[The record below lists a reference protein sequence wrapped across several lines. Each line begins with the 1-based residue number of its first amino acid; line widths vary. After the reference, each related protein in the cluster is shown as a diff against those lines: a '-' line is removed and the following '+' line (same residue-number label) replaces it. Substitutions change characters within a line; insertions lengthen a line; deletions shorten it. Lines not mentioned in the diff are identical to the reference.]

1 MVIDMCLTA
10 CTSCQKPHLGFHE
23 PSLTLVMPPTPT
35 PKTRTRKVEAMST
48 TTSTIT
54 TTIIAIATTAVM
66 LLSRCHVTLVTPS
79 LASSLFVRVFGS
91 LYGFGGL
98 CGGSSAGGGA
108 G

>member
-23 PSLTLVMPPTPT
+23 PSLTLVMPPTPA
-35 PKTRTRKVEAMST
+35 PKTRTRKVKAMST
-48 TTSTIT
+48 PTTIT

-66 LLSRCHVTLVTPS
+66 LLSRCHVLVTPS

-91 LYGFGGL
+91 LSTVLGV
-98 CGGSSAGGGA
+98 CAGIAQLVA